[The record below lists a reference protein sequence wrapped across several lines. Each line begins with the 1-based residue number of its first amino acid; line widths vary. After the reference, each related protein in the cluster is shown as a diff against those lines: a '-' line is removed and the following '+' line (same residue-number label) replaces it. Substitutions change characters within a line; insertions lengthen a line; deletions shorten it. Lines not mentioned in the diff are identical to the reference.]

1 MAAPSASPPL
11 LQAEGFLGGKEFL
24 TNFAH
29 YRNNFSPYLS
39 LLVGSASPDCNF
51 SGLPPQITQELGP
64 RRGLFANE
72 EATAP
77 GRATQSVARVGAV
90 TDDARR
96 GCRVTAAM
104 SLSKKDPDYP
114 GADALWFRLR
124 RAGRRGECWANQE
137 AMCHLK
143 GRS

>member
-11 LQAEGFLGGKEFL
+11 LQAEGFLGGREFL
-24 TNFAH
+24 TNFTH
-29 YRNNFSPYLS
+29 YLNNFGPYLS
-39 LLVGSASPDCNF
+39 LLFDSASPDCN
-51 SGLPPQITQELGP
+51 SLGLPARITQELGP

-77 GRATQSVARVGAV
+77 GRATQSVARIGAV

-104 SLSKKDPDYP
+104 SLSKKNPDYP
-114 GADALWFRLR
+114 EDDALWFRLPR
-124 RAGRRGECWANQE
+124 TGGRGEC
-137 AMCHLK
+137 
-143 GRS
+143 